1 MLRIERITV
10 DYTEHPEGVTGRPEF
25 SWILTSDQRNTVQD
39 SYHLEIALDEDFDQK
54 VYETE
59 EKTEKSIH
67 HRYEGF
73 SMRSLTRYYWRVE
86 VKDNHGEKSG
96 FCVPGSFVT
105 GLLKPEEWKAEFVSA
120 ESESDQDSSKGTY
133 LRKRFA
139 KRGKVREA
147 YVCVTALGLYQL
159 YLNGRRIG
167 QDEMTPGWT
176 SYHKHLCYQVYD
188 VTGPL
193 RESGTECCIG
203 ALVGAGYYKGEMGFL
218 HLRNYY
224 GTRTG
229 LLCQLRIVYV
239 DGSMEEIRTDESWQG
254 HDSPVLFSEIYD
266 GEVYDARLEVED
278 WCSPGHTAGNAE
290 ETVLSGNISLP
301 GDGLDSGI
309 GASGAVDSPN
319 LPGGPWRKVSV
330 IPFDKSVLTSQSGG
344 KVGRMEEFPAQ
355 RIFVTPRGELVAD
368 FGQNMAGW
376 VTGALHDT
384 KAGDKLELRCFE
396 TLDKDGNVYTENL
409 RAAKA
414 AFVYFCKGGEREEYC
429 PHFTYMG
436 FRYVYIVNAPC
447 EIRAEDL
454 RACALYSRMEQTGY
468 FHCSNPDLNQLWSNI
483 TWGLK
488 SNFLDIPTDCP
499 QRDERLGWTGDAQ
512 IFCRTASYIMDTYLF
527 FEKWLKDV
535 AADQTP
541 EGGVSHVVPDI
552 ITPHIGKVE
561 DWLLSQGTHSAAAW
575 ADVAVLN
582 PWNLYLTFG
591 DEQILKEQYESMR
604 AWIRFMESHAEG
616 ITWNYKLQFGDW
628 VALDAEEG
636 SYYGATPNELVCAAY
651 YAYSTGIFAKIAG
664 ILGVTEDADY
674 FGALAE
680 KIRKGFGETY
690 FDPET
695 KGMRV
700 QTQTAHIIAL
710 YFDLTPEEYRQQT
723 VQELCDLL
731 AKENGHLVTGFV
743 GTPYF
748 THALSGNGHLK
759 EAYELLLKEDFPSW
773 LYQVK
778 QGATT
783 VWEHWDGIKPDGSMW
798 SPDMNSFNHY
808 AYGSIGEWMVRVM
821 AGLEIQERAP
831 GYHRTLLYPQ
841 PGGGL
846 TSVTGRYESRYGTVE
861 CGWELTGNR
870 LEVSCRI
877 PANTTADIRLDHVA
891 SVADSDG
898 LEYHVDEESTLTA
911 EAGSGQYKVSVL
923 LKSITPPQAAGHGT

>member
-10 DYTEHPEGVTGRPEF
+10 DYTENPEGITGRPDF
-25 SWILTSDQRNTVQD
+25 SWILVSDRRNTVQEF
-39 SYHLEIALDEDFDQK
+39 YHLEIALDEEFTRK
-54 VYETE
+54 VYEVEEETE
-59 EKTEKSIH
+59 QSIH
-67 HRYEGF
+67 HRYGEF
-73 SMRSLTRYYWRVE
+73 SMQSLTRYYWRVE
-86 VKDNHGEKSG
+86 ARDNHGERSG
-96 FCVPGSFVT
+96 FCAPGSFVT
-105 GLLKPEEWKAEFVSA
+105 GLIKPEEWKAEFVSA
-120 ESESDQDSSKGTY
+120 ESEADKDNSKGTY

-139 KRGKVREA
+139 KKGNVREA
-147 YVCVTALGLYQL
+147 YVCAAALGLYQL
-159 YLNGRRIG
+159 YLNGRRVG

-188 VTGPL
+188 VTEQLQEPGM
-193 RESGTECCIG
+193 ECCIG

-229 LLCQLRIVYV
+229 FLCQLRILYE
-239 DGSMEEIRTDESWQG
+239 DGSMEEICTEESWQG
-254 HDSPVLFSEIYD
+254 KDSPVLFSEIYD
-266 GEVYDARLEVED
+266 GEIYDARLETEG
-278 WCSPGHTAGNAE
+278 WCSPGLPEGSAAGPDAAGHADI
-290 ETVLSGNISLP
+290 T
-301 GDGLDSGI
+301 
-309 GASGAVDSPN
+309 DSP
-319 LPGGPWRKVSV
+319 WRSVSV
-330 IPFDKSVLTSQSGG
+330 IPFDRSVLTAQSGG

-355 RIFVTPRGELVAD
+355 RIFVTPKGELVAD

-376 VTGALHDT
+376 VTGVLRNT
-384 KAGDKLELRCFE
+384 RAGDKLELRCFE

-414 AFVYFCKGGEREEYC
+414 TYVYYCRGGEREEYC

-436 FRYVYIVNAPC
+436 FRYAYIAAAPW
-447 EIRAEDL
+447 EIKAEDI
-454 RACALYSRMEQTGY
+454 RACALYSRMEHTGY
-468 FHCSNPDLNQLWSNI
+468 FHCSNGDLNQLWSNI

-512 IFCRTASYIMDTYLF
+512 IFCRTASYIMNTYLF

-541 EGGVSHVVPDI
+541 EGGVPHVVPDI
-552 ITPHIGKVE
+552 LTPYIEKVE

-591 DEQILKEQYESMR
+591 DEQILRDQYESMK
-604 AWIRFMESHAEG
+604 AWIRFMESHG
-616 ITWNYKLQFGDW
+616 DGVTWNYRLQFGDW

-651 YAYSTGIFAKIAG
+651 FAYSTGIFARIAG
-664 ILGVTEDADY
+664 ILGAEEDAAY

-680 KIRKGFGETY
+680 KVRRGFGERY

-723 VQELCDLL
+723 VAELLDLL
-731 AKENGHLVTGFV
+731 AEENGHLVTGFV

-783 VWEHWDGIKPDGSMW
+783 VWEHWDGIRPDGSMW

-808 AYGSIGEWMVRVM
+808 AYGAIGEWMVRVM
-821 AGLEIQERAP
+821 AGLELQDREP
-831 GYHRTLLYPQ
+831 GYHRTLLYPR

-846 TSVTGRYESRYGTVE
+846 TSVTGRYESQYGTVE
-861 CGWELTGNR
+861 CGWKLAGNR
-870 LEVSCRI
+870 LEVSCQV
-877 PANTTADIRLDHVA
+877 PANTRADIRLDHVV
-891 SVADSDG
+891 SVADFDG
-898 LEYHVDEESTLTA
+898 MEYYVDEKGTLTA
-911 EAGSGQYKVSVL
+911 EAGSGTYQVSVL
-923 LKSITPPQAAGHGT
+923 LKDDPGSWISGM